1 MPWTQ
6 ANYRFI
12 DGFARE
18 FPLFVGECNPRG
30 GGATCRFCSWA
41 WRNRWGNRAR
51 KGLAGLYEVH
61 AEHGDHRAI
70 VGAQLEPRDAHLD
83 SARSPYSSSFARSCE
98 LAENPP
104 PTIRVLESYCSH
116 PRMALRARTVATES
130 ASEAHT
136 SSMGTSRPQPAVPSI
151 HRATAVLTPEKLK
164 SYGCAAPAFP
174 WSRHAA
180 P

>member
-1 MPWTQ
+1 MQILFMGMAESMGQSGEEGASPAST
-6 ANYRFI
+6 RFTPSMATI
-12 DGFARE
+12 A
-18 FPLFVGECNPRG
+18 PLSVHSLSRG
-30 GGATCRFCSWA
+30 MRTST
-41 WRNRWGNRAR
+41 
-51 KGLAGLYEVH
+51 
-61 AEHGDHRAI
+61 
-70 VGAQLEPRDAHLD
+70 P
-83 SARSPYSSSFARSCE
+83 ARSPYSSSFARSCE

-136 SSMGTSRPQPAVPSI
+136 SSMGTSRPAACCSSI

-174 WSRHAA
+174 
-180 P
+180 